1 MVGASKVET
10 EALEFENDE
19 ESTKGTAS
27 TSCYD
32 RLFTDEEL
40 GMLERGGDQVVKDEP
55 EEYEKELEE
64 RLFPLDD
71 KEVMLRVQ
79 RNAEEQEKPTPAE
92 MSAVLGISEEVL
104 ERTRDVSSGALGT
117 PEDVDGGEAR
127 QQELP
132 GN

>member
-10 EALEFENDE
+10 KTLEVEYDE
-19 ESTKGTAS
+19 ESTKGTVS

-40 GMLERGGDQVVKDEP
+40 DMLERGGDQVVTDEP

-79 RNAEEQEKPTPAE
+79 RDAEEKKKPTLAE
-92 MSAVLGISEEVL
+92 MSAVLGYLKRCWNARLEHL
-104 ERTRDVSSGALGT
+104 ERRSTG
-117 PEDVDGGEAR
+117 
-127 QQELP
+127 
-132 GN
+132 